1 MISRN
6 SELWLGLLAAQVI
19 VGVQK
24 TVYLTSEK
32 CSQYFPNVKVF
43 PKIRVKI
50 SYDEGSLYLAV
61 CVNRVNIIS
70 SLPMNSPSWQ
80 YVNKFFSVLDSQLI
94 SFVFGILNDFRQ
106 IQDLRENRREKEIWL
121 VGDIYKAEHIL

>member
-70 SLPMNSPSWQ
+70 SLPMNSPS
-80 YVNKFFSVLDSQLI
+80 
-94 SFVFGILNDFRQ
+94 
-106 IQDLRENRREKEIWL
+106 
-121 VGDIYKAEHIL
+121 